1 MIGWIVVEAVWT
13 LLILL
18 LLAIVSSESAILMLR
33 RSTAEPPGAVSS
45 TDPVVHSGHTT
56 RPDKGDLMVLTT
68 HRRLIAVLMT
78 IGLAFAFLM
87 ATSASTPA
95 KANSTALTRVFN
107 DTGNATI
114 GVQFHTNYGTWAT
127 LNIGPHSWQGEV
139 RGNTAYEPRSIH
151 LGAGWCID
159 WHYTV
164 PGHPAGGTARA
175 CGGSAGGWLN
185 IYLGDSHT
193 QDYDV
198 HVTAVYPG

>member
-1 MIGWIVVEAVWT
+1 MIGWIVAEVVWT

-18 LLAIVSSESAILMLR
+18 LLALVSSESTILMLR

-87 ATSASTPA
+87 ATSANTPA

-107 DTGNATI
+107 DTGNARSASSSTP
-114 GVQFHTNYGTWAT
+114 T
-127 LNIGPHSWQGEV
+127 
-139 RGNTAYEPRSIH
+139 TA
-151 LGAGWCID
+151 
-159 WHYTV
+159 
-164 PGHPAGGTARA
+164 PGRR
-175 CGGSAGGWLN
+175 
-185 IYLGDSHT
+185 
-193 QDYDV
+193 
-198 HVTAVYPG
+198 